1 MFHPEYIAPQKL
13 INNNDILQLFQMV
26 EKHGGVLRFVGGAV
40 RDAIAGFNRQDI
52 DLVTDMSPAEFS
64 DMCMD
69 EGIRCVPIGI
79 QFFTTGVLINNSFF
93 KVTSLCSEEDTGK
106 DEWKSDAAKRD
117 LTINAVAI
125 NIRSGEIVDLFG
137 GIEDFQNR
145 IIRGICDENFID
157 DPLRMLRIFR
167 FHSVLGFDID
177 DSLVSV
183 VRNNS
188 ELVLKP
194 AKERVEYELMK
205 LFNGLYV
212 PQALLKM
219 DESQVLELLF
229 PFVRE
234 LKRVPP
240 NAHHHLDL
248 FNHSIETIR
257 QLDILFENSCDEVK
271 NHLLK
276 ADFGGFSRLAH
287 LRLACFMHDIGKF
300 STWTIEEDTGRHRFI
315 KHEDAGSKMAE
326 KFLKSMCF
334 SNRQI
339 SYITYIIKNHMYPAA
354 VVSSPEL
361 SEKVMM
367 RYIRKSEDNAIDN
380 ILIAQADRLSARG
393 PEVSDDMVK
402 NNIEGLNNLLEYYLK
417 IKDTLKPLP
426 KLLDGNEVMKI
437 LNIKPSKRLGEI
449 MEALHEAQI
458 SGDVLTK
465 EDAVSFVKTI
475 L

>member
-1 MFHPEYIAPQKL
+1 MNIQTIIDKIKCDEIL
-13 INNNDILQLFQMV
+13 NNLTSFFDNEIYL
-26 EKHGGVLRFVGGAV
+26 VGGAV
-40 RDAIAGFNRQDI
+40 RDFLSDNEIFDR
-52 DLVTDMSPAEFS
+52 DLIVTDEDAGVFARKVADFFGGVFIPLDEENKIYRVVLSDKQNYLDITNPAGS
-64 DMCMD
+64 
-69 EGIRCVPIGI
+69 
-79 QFFTTGVLINNSFF
+79 
-93 KVTSLCSEEDTGK
+93 SLVK
-106 DEWKSDAAKRD
+106 DLTRRD

-271 NHLLK
+271 NHLFTAFSGVRMTTSAPYSILVSSIHSSTSNTLSK
-276 ADFGGFSRLAH
+276 QSVNGFTVLNTS
-287 LRLACFMHDIGKF
+287 KPNPF
-300 STWTIEEDTGRHRFI
+300 STLLKCMGMAIRGFI
-315 KHEDAGSKMAE
+315 
-326 KFLKSMCF
+326 LL
-334 SNRQI
+334 I
-339 SYITYIIKNHMYPAA
+339 SSAA
-354 VVSSPEL
+354 F
-361 SEKVMM
+361 
-367 RYIRKSEDNAIDN
+367 
-380 ILIAQADRLSARG
+380 
-393 PEVSDDMVK
+393 
-402 NNIEGLNNLLEYYLK
+402 
-417 IKDTLKPLP
+417 T
-426 KLLDGNEVMKI
+426 
-437 LNIKPSKRLGEI
+437 PSI
-449 MEALHEAQI
+449 
-458 SGDVLTK
+458 V
-465 EDAVSFVKTI
+465 
-475 L
+475 